1 LSDKSL
7 LPKATAL
14 EGIAGNLLTG
24 SAMALAASC
33 SPMGPLLPV
42 LAGAL
47 ACGRQAERLKG
58 AFETVQKTLQAHS
71 DAIRELTDEQ
81 YKLINEAILA
91 MLHTT
96 DPRKLEYLQQAIEG
110 SLTCPEIVPLESAVL
125 SRIVRDI
132 SAEELDFVLR
142 NFEHELLAIGQDMQS
157 KDEKVLLIEDGT
169 RDALAATGLMGLGI
183 LVPAGSTWKVTGK
196 LRFAA
201 VTVKLIAL
209 IKR

>member
-1 LSDKSL
+1 MSDKPL
-7 LPKATAL
+7 LANPTVL
-14 EGIAGNLLTG
+14 EDIAGNPLTG
-24 SAMALAASC
+24 SAMALAAAC
-33 SPMGPLLPV
+33 SPLGPLLPV
-42 LAGAL
+42 LSGAL
-47 ACGRQAERLKG
+47 ASRRQAERLKG

-71 DAIRELTDEQ
+71 TALRALTDEQ
-81 YKLINEAILA
+81 YKLINETILA

-110 SLTCPEIVPLESAVL
+110 GLASPDIVPLESAVL

-132 SAEELDFVLR
+132 SAEELDFVLQ
-142 NFEHELLAIGQDMQS
+142 NFGHELLAIGKDMQG

-169 RDALAATGLMGLGI
+169 REALIATGLMGLGI
-183 LVPAGSTWKVTGK
+183 LVPAGSTWGTVGK

-209 IKR
+209 FNR